1 MTHSPQ
7 LARGLWHLIEPIH
20 AVTYFA
26 PEAAAAFSDVGY
38 RGFWM
43 GYFAG
48 RAAPLG
54 PVGPEAVTAL
64 FYNFAPSR
72 VARALPDAWGFASPE
87 AALEARALGSVRTL
101 DRMFVG
107 VATESDLAAAAE
119 RVQRAAQSANCEGR
133 ALAAAN
139 AALPWPEDSTAIL
152 WHGTTLLREHR
163 GDGHVAAL
171 MAAGISGRE
180 SHVLQVAAGRTDR
193 DVMTRARDID
203 ETEWAE
209 LAEGLAVRGLITRD
223 LALTDAGHTLRMAIE
238 DDTDRRALSAYTE
251 LDGDEIGQLMHAVT
265 PLAAAVVAAGD
276 IPTVNAIGL
285 PILDRRDVRN
295 VGPAEAVI

>member
-1 MTHSPQ
+1 MTHSPE
-7 LARGLWHLIEPIH
+7 LARDLWRLIEPIH
-20 AVTYFA
+20 AVTYFS
-26 PEAAAAFSDVGY
+26 PEAAAAFDDVGY

-54 PVGPEAVTAL
+54 SVGPEVVTAL

-72 VARALPDAWGFASPE
+72 VARALPDAWGFALPVV
-87 AALEARALGSVRTL
+87 ALEARVLGAVRTL
-101 DRMFVG
+101 ERMFVG
-107 VATESDLAAAAE
+107 VATESDVAAAAALV
-119 RVQRAAQSANCEGR
+119 RRAAQSADCGGR

-139 AALPWPEDSTAIL
+139 AVLPWPEDDIAML
-152 WHGTTLLREHR
+152 WQGTTLLREHR

-171 MAAGISGRE
+171 IAAGISGRE

-209 LAEGLAVRGLITRD
+209 LADGLAVRGLVTRD
-223 LALTDAGHTLRMAIE
+223 LALTDTGHALKMAIE
-238 DDTDRRALSAYTE
+238 DETDRSALSAYTE
-251 LDGDEIGQLMHAVT
+251 LDGGEIEQLMDAVA

-276 IPTVNAIGL
+276 IPAVNAIGL
-285 PILDRRDVRN
+285 PIHGRRDVRS
-295 VGPAEAVI
+295 VGPAVV